1 MLHIASYHY
10 YHLVEIHSYQNYFN
24 MSCHW
29 HKNTCYLIR
38 LHIIQKIVDK
48 GANVNVK
55 GEYGKISL
63 HLTYRNNHDGV
74 ILILFIVLNLI
85 LLLPIF
91 CFIDY
96 KLYNF
101 VWLFANYVNIM
112 WKLYVKRAGGS
123 KCESYNEFGSNP
135 MKMFLKQKTKMK
147 VDHTKKMKILIL
159 PHRLW
164 KLMQDILSWA
174 FYVWPCTHFLLLHC
188 GLQSLKCYTT
198 NDAHIVTCVYYV
210 KSYNWKTRM

>member
-1 MLHIASYHY
+1 
-10 YHLVEIHSYQNYFN
+10 
-24 MSCHW
+24 
-29 HKNTCYLIR
+29 
-38 LHIIQKIVDK
+38 
-48 GANVNVK
+48 
-55 GEYGKISL
+55 
-63 HLTYRNNHDGV
+63 
-74 ILILFIVLNLI
+74 
-85 LLLPIF
+85 
-91 CFIDY
+91 
-96 KLYNF
+96 
-101 VWLFANYVNIM
+101 
-112 WKLYVKRAGGS
+112 
-123 KCESYNEFGSNP
+123 